1 MPLLFFLSL
10 IISCYSMSLIN
21 FTFLLFITIYGIYS
35 LSSLLKLIL
44 NLILSRPISS
54 CPVYYLSIVLII
66 SLKKGLHYLF

>member
-1 MPLLFFLSL
+1 
-10 IISCYSMSLIN
+10 MSLIN

-44 NLILSRPISS
+44 NLILSDSISS